1 MIYKTIFIDG
11 PSVNSY
17 LASVVQSTNKLVPD
31 YARGKD
37 MQENL
42 SFTHA
47 TGQIFFT
54 ALVLDLSALY
64 SRGPAVIS
72 FQDKPTWSQRVAAS
86 KKKKIAKVFALFG
99 YVSIFPCFLFLARGK
114 SDGSLLLY
122 KGSTPFVALKTEF
135 RQISVP
141 RIFRRGKT
149 LRARGALPRPREEE
163 EEDEDEDEILYEAA
177 LIQRA
182 FFFLSE

>member
-17 LASVVQSTNKLVPD
+17 LASVVQLTNKLVPD

-86 KKKKIAKVFALFG
+86 KKKKNRKGLRPLRICVNF
-99 YVSIFPCFLFLARGK
+99 
-114 SDGSLLLY
+114 SLL
-122 KGSTPFVALKTEF
+122 SF
-135 RQISVP
+135 P
-141 RIFRRGKT
+141 RAWQKRRIPPTLQGKYT
-149 LRARGALPRPREEE
+149 ICRVENGIPSNICAAYFPPWENAPSERRASSPTRGGGGGRG
-163 EEDEDEDEILYEAA
+163 
-177 LIQRA
+177 
-182 FFFLSE
+182 